1 MSGNRVITDERNSLY
16 LEMKKIV
23 ERLKPEY
30 VVMENVEGLRSMMNG
45 KIIEDYKKIGYDI
58 NVTIL
63 NWKKWAFMFNYIG
76 R

>member
-45 KIIEDYKKIGYDI
+45 AIEKKIIEDYKKIVYDI

-63 NWKKWAFMFNYIG
+63 N
-76 R
+76 